1 MLNFVTGVFVGTF
14 FFYGLSKL
22 EMSFVVNRIP
32 SHGKNVPMVEVYC
45 GGDLLNLDNCEI
57 YEDRPCPA
65 FEALTLACDEVPLT
79 TTQCGY
85 ARVNSME
92 YKEQSKED
100 DCEKMK
106 GFVCNVS

>member
-1 MLNFVTGVFVGTF
+1 MER

-106 GFVCNVS
+106 GFVCNVT